1 MGEGQEKNTAG
12 ERGSV
17 LTIVNSISNCSIF
30 SDKSLLVCKSA
41 WSIFCTYDIVKS
53 TKSLVN
59 LGLVRINHLVSN
71 PHTPVTLLNVAQQYV
86 CKVHSPWMYKS
97 SIILFINIKP
107 VQYRVIVVAVI
118 DSMIAWELCR
128 IPEFQTRHACKQC
141 SKVKKQKRGW

>member
-71 PHTPVTLLNVAQQYV
+71 PHTPVTLLNVAKCNTAV
-86 CKVHSPWMYKS
+86 CMQSTFTLNVQVKYNIVH
-97 SIILFINIKP
+97 
-107 VQYRVIVVAVI
+107 
-118 DSMIAWELCR
+118 
-128 IPEFQTRHACKQC
+128 
-141 SKVKKQKRGW
+141 